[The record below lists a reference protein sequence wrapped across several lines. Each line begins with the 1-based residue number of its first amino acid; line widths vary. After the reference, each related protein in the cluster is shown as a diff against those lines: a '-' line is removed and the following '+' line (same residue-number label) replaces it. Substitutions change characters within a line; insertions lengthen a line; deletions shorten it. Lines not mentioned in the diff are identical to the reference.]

1 MDSCLVGS
9 EMCIRDSPFP
19 VKPGMSHSDRRSHSA
34 ICGSKRFMPLPAAY
48 RSLSRPSSALKPSN
62 SPDRF
67 CSIADFLH
75 PLHLCD
81 IISSGVQDMSI
92 FGVFSQTVS
101 PQGGSASTASP
112 IMRACW
118 GALSI
123 FATNNPYINATET
136 HSEIKCQKLIKT
148 RL

>member
-1 MDSCLVGS
+1 MLQF
-9 EMCIRDSPFP
+9 RRFPFHL
-19 VKPGMSHSDRRSHSA
+19 GMAQSARRSHSA

-92 FGVFSQTVS
+92 FGVLSQTVS

-112 IMRACW
+112 NMSACW

-123 FATNNPYINATET
+123 LATNNPYINATET
-136 HSEIKCQKLIKT
+136 HNENMLQKIIKKRWLKL
-148 RL
+148 LHFPQ

>member
-1 MDSCLVGS
+1 
-9 EMCIRDSPFP
+9 
-19 VKPGMSHSDRRSHSA
+19 
-34 ICGSKRFMPLPAAY
+34 
-48 RSLSRPSSALKPSN
+48 
-62 SPDRF
+62 
-67 CSIADFLH
+67 
-75 PLHLCD
+75 
-81 IISSGVQDMSI
+81 MSI

-136 HSEIKCQKLIKT
+136 HSEMKGSKLFKM
-148 RL
+148 RWLKLSDFLR

>member
-1 MDSCLVGS
+1 M
-9 EMCIRDSPFP
+9 
-19 VKPGMSHSDRRSHSA
+19 GMSQSDRRSYSA

-92 FGVFSQTVS
+92 FGVLSQTVS

-112 IMRACW
+112 IMSACW

-123 FATNNPYINATET
+123 LATNNPYINATET
-136 HSEIKCQKLIKT
+136 HNENKGQKLIKM
-148 RL
+148 RWLKYAHFRQ